1 MSAGGQRGYD
11 ISGANTMRI
20 QDASDFTHRTNVKLV
35 YHAYSSSIGANAYA
49 GDNTAGT
56 GALMDY
62 LQGTKEISNAST
74 GCQTCVGLPYNMGVS
89 NVTVWAFRNPPS
101 RTLQ

>member
-1 MSAGGQRGYD
+1 MSAGGQRGID
-11 ISGANTMRI
+11 ISGVNTMRL
-20 QDASDFTHRTNVKLV
+20 QNASDFTRQTNVKLV
-35 YHAYSSSIGANAYA
+35 YHAYGSSIGANAYA

-56 GALMDY
+56 GALMDF
-62 LQGTKEISNAST
+62 LEGTKEISNASSN
-74 GCQTCVGLPYNMGVS
+74 CQTCVGLPYTMGVS